1 MGVTTLILAAFL
13 LQTVFGYYT
22 LKQLSYTQLA
32 TGSSR
37 GSYVY
42 GGLNLGTATDAAYDF
57 VNNIV
62 YIIGEKSHYMH
73 VVDIADPSNPKV
85 LFIHEFTKGEG
96 VPRSIDICGDEIA
109 VALAAQTDINEGHVR
124 YYHTYTKNSG
134 ATDMTLDGYVT
145 VGPHPNH
152 LKFTDDCGTVIV
164 ANEGIAG
171 KDEAGKY
178 MDPEGSITIIHGEK
192 TGNPSVRL
200 VDFSAFNTGQPNY
213 NQNLRTPSLY
223 IPSSMVSPM
232 TTVAQDVEPEY
243 VTISSDGRTA
253 YVTLQENNAVAV
265 IDINNGVVSS
275 INPLPRKLWTTSTNS
290 LDASD
295 RDGGVHRR
303 TFSGLQS
310 LRQPG
315 VIKSLQVNRKK
326 YLFTADTGAVKSF
339 TSSKHG
345 FSWTDMAAAKSLS
358 KSIDTTLTDLVAN
371 VNNDE
376 MLGRLQVS
384 TVDGKNMFSQ
394 KFQHLEAFGGRGFSI
409 WDASYL
415 NAPIYDSDGALEE
428 YMEAYDK
435 SVFNTDYISNLYYQ
449 SPEQHRDAVSYRQG
463 AQVTGLDVAE
473 DNGTIFLVAGTWST
487 GTLFVYTVDVSSG
500 QPVPQF
506 NSVVRSG
513 AKDYPWRDLY
523 QNLTLGT
530 VGDLY
535 ISDLGIIPSEHSP
548 TDSPLLYVI
557 STGAGALS
565 VYSIEKQTTT
575 IPGSI

>member
-1 MGVTTLILAAFL
+1 MGVTRFILAAYL

-32 TGSSR
+32 TSSSR

-62 YIIGEKSHYMH
+62 YIIGETSHFMH
-73 VVDIADPSNPKV
+73 VVDIADPKHPTV
-85 LFIHEFTKGEG
+85 LFIHEFAKGEG

-124 YYHTYTKNSG
+124 FYKTYTKNSG
-134 ATDMTLDGYVT
+134 ATGMTLDGYVT
-145 VGPHPNH
+145 VGPHPKH
-152 LKFTDDCGTVIV
+152 LKYTADCGSTIV

-171 KDEAGKY
+171 KDETGQY
-178 MDPEGSITIIHGEK
+178 TDPEGSITIIHGER

-200 VDFSAFNTGQPNY
+200 VDFAALNIGQPNY
-213 NQNLRTPSLY
+213 NPNLRAPSLY
-223 IPSSMVSPM
+223 IPTSTLSPT
-232 TTVAQDVEPEY
+232 TTVAEDLEPEY

-253 YVTLQENNAVAV
+253 YVTLQENNAIAQ
-265 IDINNGVVSS
+265 INVNYGVVDRVS
-275 INPLPRKLWTTSTNS
+275 PLPYKFWNTNGI
-290 LDASD
+290 DVSD

-315 VIKSLQVNRKK
+315 VIKSLEVNRKK
-326 YLFTADTGAVKSF
+326 YLFTADAGAVKSF

-345 FSWTDMAAAKSLS
+345 FTWTDMATARSLS
-358 KSIDTTLTDLVAN
+358 KSIEPALTDLVTN

-384 TVDGKNMFSQ
+384 KVDGKNVFNQ
-394 KFQHLEAFGGRGFSI
+394 QFQHLEAFGGRGFSI
-409 WDASYL
+409 WDASNI

-435 SVFNTDYISNLYYQ
+435 SVFNTDYISNLNYE

-500 QPVPQF
+500 QPIPQF
-506 NSVVRSG
+506 NSVFRSG
-513 AKDYPWRDLY
+513 RKDIPWKDLY
-523 QNLTLGT
+523 QNLT